1 MGSVLGLEKVPV
13 TAIDINESHIQTRE
27 GTDTLA
33 LKNLLSAEAVREFY
47 VSSAAK
53 ATANAP
59 IITSNI

>member
-1 MGSVLGLEKVPV
+1 MGTVLGLEKVPV
-13 TAIDINESHIQTRE
+13 TAIDSNESHIQSQK
-27 GTDTLA
+27 GTDTLS

-53 ATANAP
+53 ATVNAP